1 MPGLIGKKVGMTS
14 IFEDGKYVACT
25 IIETGPCY
33 VTQLKTK
40 EKDRYEAVQIAF
52 DDKKEKNTTKPMQG
66 HFSKAGLASPK
77 RVVQEFD
84 FNPAEYKLGQMIDA
98 SLFSVGD
105 IVKVAGTSKGKGFQ
119 GVVKRH
125 GFAGVGGQTHGQH
138 NRGRHPGSVGAC
150 SFPARTFKGTRMA
163 GRTGGDRVKISGL
176 KILRVDPSKNMVVVS
191 GPVPGANGSYVTI
204 YK

>member
-1 MPGLIGKKVGMTS
+1 
-14 IFEDGKYVACT
+14 
-25 IIETGPCY
+25 
-33 VTQLKTK
+33 
-40 EKDRYEAVQIAF
+40 
-52 DDKKEKNTTKPMQG
+52 MQG

-105 IVKVAGTSKGKGFQ
+105 KVKVAGTSKGKGFQ

-150 SFPARTFKGTRMA
+150 SYPARTFKGTRMG

-176 KILRVDPSKNMVVVS
+176 KVLRVDASKNLVVVS
-191 GPVPGANGSYVTI
+191 GCVPGANGSYVTI

>member
-14 IFEDGKYVACT
+14 IFDDGKYVACT
-25 IIETGPCY
+25 IIEMGPCY

-40 EKDRYEAVQIAF
+40 EKDQYEAVQIAF

-105 IVKVAGTSKGKGFQ
+105 KVKVAGTSKGKGFQ

-150 SFPARTFKGTRMA
+150 SYPARTFKGTRMG

-176 KILRVDPSKNMVVVS
+176 KVLRVDASKNLVVVS
-191 GPVPGANGSYVTI
+191 GCVPGANGSYVTI